1 MLLLCVWLL
10 LKSFPRFR
18 LLGNEYLTISCKYS
32 KIYIYSLNIP
42 KYIHITPLKMKLFNQ
57 CNEKTLLLVKTQF
70 LKILHTSKAGEI

>member
-1 MLLLCVWLL
+1 M
-10 LKSFPRFR
+10 
-18 LLGNEYLTISCKYS
+18 
-32 KIYIYSLNIP
+32 YSLNIP